1 MTTIGDQT
9 PENPDD
15 RPGEGQYV
23 DPLTLERKDLASLQA
38 GEPGS
43 LEAIEATSAVSTSQ
57 EEERISF
64 ASNWTLVWWRFRKNK
79 LAVISAVALIF
90 LFSIVLVP
98 DFYAINDPEETDA
111 RLAFIP
117 PQRINWFDE
126 GRFNPW
132 VPGVT
137 GKRDPVTLKMVWTV
151 DDSKKIYVTFF
162 TSGYSYTILGLF
174 ETDLH
179 LIGAVDPEQAVQIYL
194 LGTDR
199 LGRDQWSRLAFATR
213 TSMTIGMASVILSV
227 ILGLVLGGISGY
239 FGGVPDLIIQRLIEL
254 LQSLPTIPIWLAL
267 TAALPR
273 TWSPEQVFFAITII
287 LALRGWTTLGREV
300 RSRFLSLREEDFVL
314 AAELAGCSRPR
325 IIGVHMIPT
334 FTSHII
340 ATSTLAIPVMIVTE
354 TSLSFLGLG
363 LRPPAISWGV
373 MLQEAQNIQTL
384 ALAPWLLIPGL
395 WVIVAVLA
403 FNLVGDGLRDAA
415 DPYG

>member
-1 MTTIGDQT
+1 MNGDT
-9 PENPDD
+9 KHRSDPED
-15 RPGEGQYV
+15 RNDAIQSDSVE
-23 DPLTLERKDLASLQA
+23 DLA
-38 GEPGS
+38 EPVS
-43 LEAIEATSAVSTSQ
+43 EIEDMTLSVTEDLIGATKD
-57 EEERISF
+57 EERISV

-79 LAVISAVALIF
+79 LAVASTVILCFFA
-90 LFSIVLVP
+90 IVVLAP
-98 DFYAINDPEETDA
+98 DFFATRDPEKTDA
-111 RLAFIP
+111 KLAFIP
-117 PQRINWFDE
+117 IQSMRWMDE
-126 GRFNPW
+126 GRLKPW
-132 VPGVT
+132 LPAMV
-137 GKRDPVTLKMVWTV
+137 GKRDPVTLKMIWTA
-151 DDSKKIYVTFF
+151 DESQKIYLRFF
-162 TSGYSYTILGLF
+162 GAGYSYKLLGVF

-179 LIGAVDPEQAVQIYL
+179 LVATVNMEDADKIHL

-199 LGRDQWSRLAFATR
+199 LGRDQWSRMAYATR
-213 TSMTIGMASVILSV
+213 ISMTIGMVSVFLSV
-227 ILGLVLGGISGY
+227 VLGLLLGGISGY
-239 FGGVPDLIIQRLIEL
+239 FGGLPDMIIQRLIEL

-273 TWSPEQVFFAITII
+273 TWSPEKVFFAITII

-300 RSRFLSLREEDFVL
+300 RGRFLSLREEDFVL
-314 AAELAGCSRPR
+314 AAELAGCSRAR
-325 IIGVHMIPT
+325 IIMVHMIPT

-395 WVIVAVLA
+395 GVIISVLA

-415 DPYG
+415 DPYSH

>member
-1 MTTIGDQT
+1 MTLSKPSPSQIPDETSLGQPDVLTAPQSDQSNGALAESIK
-9 PENPDD
+9 PE
-15 RPGEGQYV
+15 EIV
-23 DPLTLERKDLASLQA
+23 TE
-38 GEPGS
+38 
-43 LEAIEATSAVSTSQ
+43 
-57 EEERISF
+57 EEERISI

-79 LAVISAVALIF
+79 LAVISGVTLIF
-90 LFSIVLVP
+90 LFTVVLVP
-98 DFYAINDPEETDA
+98 NFFATTDPEATDA

-117 PQRINWFDE
+117 VQRIHWLDE
-126 GRFNPW
+126 GHLKPW
-132 VPGVT
+132 VPGVV
-137 GKRDPVTLKMVWTV
+137 GKRDPVTLKMVWVT
-151 DDSKKIYVTFF
+151 DESQKIYIRFF
-162 TSGYSYTILGLF
+162 GPGYAYELLGQI
-174 ETDLH
+174 ETNLH
-179 LIGAVDPEQAVQIYL
+179 LITTVDPELADKIYL

-213 TSMTIGMASVILSV
+213 ISMTIGMVSVFLSV

-239 FGGVPDLIIQRLIEL
+239 YGGLPDLIIQRLIEL

-273 TWSPEQVFFAITII
+273 TWSPEKVFFAITII
-287 LALRGWTTLGREV
+287 LALRGWTTLAREV
-300 RSRFLSLREEDFVL
+300 RGRFLSLREEDFVL
-314 AAELAGCSRPR
+314 SAELIGCSRPR
-325 IIGVHMIPT
+325 IIMVHMIPT

-373 MLQEAQNIQTL
+373 LLQEAQNIQTL

-395 WVIVAVLA
+395 AVIVAVLS

-415 DPYG
+415 DPYSY

>member
-1 MTTIGDQT
+1 MTLSNPSPSQIPDEISLGQQDAPAALQSDQSNGALAESIK
-9 PENPDD
+9 PE
-15 RPGEGQYV
+15 EIV
-23 DPLTLERKDLASLQA
+23 TE
-38 GEPGS
+38 
-43 LEAIEATSAVSTSQ
+43 
-57 EEERISF
+57 EEERISI

-79 LAVISAVALIF
+79 LAVISGVTLIF
-90 LFSIVLVP
+90 LFTVVLVP
-98 DFYAINDPEETDA
+98 NFFATTDPEATDA

-117 PQRINWFDE
+117 VQRIHWLDE
-126 GRFNPW
+126 GRLKPW
-132 VPGVT
+132 VPGVV
-137 GKRDPVTLKMVWTV
+137 GKRDPVTLKMVWVT
-151 DDSKKIYVTFF
+151 DESQKIYIRFF
-162 TSGYSYTILGLF
+162 GPGYAYELLGQI
-174 ETDLH
+174 ETNLH
-179 LIGAVDPEQAVQIYL
+179 LITTVDPELADKIYL

-213 TSMTIGMASVILSV
+213 ISMTIGMVSVFLSV

-239 FGGVPDLIIQRLIEL
+239 YGGLPDLIIQRLIEL

-273 TWSPEQVFFAITII
+273 TWSPEKVFFAITII
-287 LALRGWTTLGREV
+287 LALRGWTTLAREV
-300 RSRFLSLREEDFVL
+300 RGRFLSLREEDFVL
-314 AAELAGCSRPR
+314 SAELIGCSRPR
-325 IIGVHMIPT
+325 IIMVHMIPT

-373 MLQEAQNIQTL
+373 LLQEAQNIQTL

-395 WVIVAVLA
+395 AVIFAVLS

-415 DPYG
+415 DPYSY